1 MRGKIEEKVKKILV
15 GYPEKLI
22 ETVIA
27 ILNLHPQNNKIEC
40 GEIWLTGRSVG
51 LVFNKT
57 QHWIWDLANYC
68 DGINGIKSKNV
79 QTCRTKSYPKKATI
93 LVYNLLDILSYL
105 DKKKELR
112 FKIVFKRQ

>member
-1 MRGKIEEKVKKILV
+1 MDKNKIAKAKKILK

-27 ILNLHPQNNKIEC
+27 ILILHPQNNKIGW

-51 LVFNKT
+51 LVFNKS
-57 QHWIWDLANYC
+57 QHWIWDCANYR
-68 DGINGIKSKNV
+68 DGINGIKSRNI
-79 QTCRTKSYPKKATI
+79 QTCRTKGYTKGYTKKATI

-105 DKKKELR
+105 DKKKKLR
-112 FKIVFKRQ
+112 FEV